1 MTRYRR
7 YKEVKD
13 RYRLDRILPPT
24 QKNGKKSGFETEHA
38 MCLEDAKRIRLL
50 TEDGRAEAKDLIR
63 YLERPAAPISMACG
77 RNMREERLEFSAN
90 VLEALENWPASSI
103 RFFTALPP
111 SGEVPA
117 GKLLTELP
125 KPLDMERFRQQL
137 NRVHKGDETGF
148 LAAILEAELE
158 PSSRVLRFH
167 LHGVAT
173 GSYVERLEQVRA
185 LPAYRKRDHV
195 EKPLQLK
202 RLKSDDDEN
211 RAKAVSYLL
220 KNHWKQRR
228 IGLVGKDGVI
238 RRKRKSNR
246 LEEPHHTDMLLWLDR
261 HSVADISLFMGCRMR
276 GSKLELTHPELN
288 KPYMTRTAK

>member
-7 YKEVKD
+7 YKEMKD
-13 RYRLDRILPPT
+13 CYRLDRILPPT

-50 TEDGRAEAKDLIR
+50 TENGRAEATGLIR
-63 YLERPAAPISMACG
+63 DLERPVAPISMASS
-77 RNMREERLEFSAN
+77 RNMREERLEFSAKI
-90 VLEALENWPASSI
+90 LEALENWPASSI

-117 GKLLTELP
+117 ETLLTEGP
-125 KPLDMERFRQQL
+125 AHHVERFRQQL
-137 NRVHKGDETGF
+137 NRAGKGDETGF

-158 PSSRVLRFH
+158 PNSGVLRFH
-167 LHGVAT
+167 FHGVAT
-173 GSYVERLEQVRA
+173 GSYVERLKRVQA
-185 LPAYRKRDHV
+185 LAAYAAREFVK
-195 EKPLQLK
+195 KPFQLN
-202 RLKSDDDEN
+202 RLDTDAEED

-228 IGLVGKDGVI
+228 IGSVGIDGVI
-238 RRKRKSNR
+238 RRERKSHR
-246 LEEPHHTDMLLWLDR
+246 LDEPYHTDMLLWLDR
-261 HSVADISLFMGCRMR
+261 HSVSDISLFMGCRMR
-276 GSKLELTHPELN
+276 GSKLELTNPELN